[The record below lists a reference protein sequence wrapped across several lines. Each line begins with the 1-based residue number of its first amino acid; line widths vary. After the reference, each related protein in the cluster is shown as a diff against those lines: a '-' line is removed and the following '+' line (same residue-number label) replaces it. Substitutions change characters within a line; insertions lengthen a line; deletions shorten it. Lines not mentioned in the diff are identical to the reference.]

1 MRKSILFFVF
11 AFISISVFLIS
22 CKKETDTK
30 IITQPFDSTGF
41 TLLFTRDFVSDAHP
55 TTGQVLI
62 YSKADSIVYEFKNF
76 KTDDGPNL
84 DVWLV
89 NDIDNVVSGGY
100 LDLGDLKGIEGN
112 FYYRTK
118 NTASYSFL
126 VVWCTDFSVKFGHV
140 FTI

>member
-22 CKKETDTK
+22 CKKEETKVFKDT
-30 IITQPFDSTGF
+30 FDSTGF
-41 TLLFTRDFVSDAHP
+41 TLLKTENFVSDAHT

-62 YSKADSIVYEFKNF
+62 YTKADSIVYEFKNF

-100 LDLGDLKGIEGN
+100 LDLGDLKATEGN

-118 NTASYSFL
+118 STASYSFL
-126 VVWCTDFSVKFGHV
+126 VIWCTDFSVKFGHS